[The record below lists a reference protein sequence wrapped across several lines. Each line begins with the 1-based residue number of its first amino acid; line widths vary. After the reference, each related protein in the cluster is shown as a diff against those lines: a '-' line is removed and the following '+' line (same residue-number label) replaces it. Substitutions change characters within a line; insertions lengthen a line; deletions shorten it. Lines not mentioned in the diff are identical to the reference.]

1 MRRMR
6 RTKSLG
12 QYRMHP
18 VTALSIAIAGL
29 IAVTARAQSDAGPG
43 NDTAPLAA
51 AAPAIEAPGQI
62 PADDVERALDAR
74 EQALW
79 EEHDAWRQKAAP
91 VAVDAAP
98 AALSDAVEY
107 DAAIAAE
114 LGVPQQPDA
123 PDGAITLERE
133 RAIR

>member
-1 MRRMR
+1 MGRDRPFEQQR
-6 RTKSLG
+6 I
-12 QYRMHP
+12 Y
-18 VTALSIAIAGL
+18 VITALSIAVAGL
-29 IAVTARAQSDAGPG
+29 IAVTASAQRDAAPG
-43 NDTAPLAA
+43 NDAAPRAA

-114 LGVPQQPDA
+114 LGVPPQPDA